1 MNSGMMATQ
10 RRFSRHKA
18 LGRAP
23 DTVYMAL
30 QCGGE
35 APTTEAGNPVIRL
48 GTVKFAAC
56 LPLMPHDVIGRRHPF
71 PPNELFHTIRHVK

>member
-1 MNSGMMATQ
+1 MNSGTKATQ
-10 RRFSRHKA
+10 RRFSGHKA

-23 DTVYMAL
+23 HTVYMAL

-35 APTTEAGNPVIRL
+35 APTTEAGNPVMRL

-56 LPLMPHDVIGRRHPF
+56 LPHNAIGRRPF
-71 PPNELFHTIRHVK
+71 PPNELFHNIRHVK